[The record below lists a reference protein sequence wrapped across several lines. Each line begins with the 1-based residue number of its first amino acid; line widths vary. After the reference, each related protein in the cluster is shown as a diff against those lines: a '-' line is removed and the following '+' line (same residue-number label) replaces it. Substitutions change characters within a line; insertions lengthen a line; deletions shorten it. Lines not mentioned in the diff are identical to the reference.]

1 MTSPTPTPTPPTGLQ
16 LGFLSFSSY
25 LEQEATAASS
35 LEDGIAL
42 FKHAEAI
49 GLDGGWL
56 RVRHFER
63 GLTGAFPYLAALA
76 RETSRL
82 RLGTAVVPIINESP
96 VRLAE
101 DAATVDLL
109 SGGRLELGVAGGIF
123 AHFPHLADAFT
134 TAYGHGATIDGG
146 PRAPWVLKR
155 FLLGIS
161 GAELAPTPEDFT
173 LQFTVPGEGLRI
185 YPHSPRLR
193 ERIWYGSGGIDSAV
207 RAAKLGLNLQLST
220 INTTESPLGV
230 PGHQAEILA
239 AYRDAIDLDPIGLA
253 DPRPRE
259 VSISRYVVPWSN
271 AREKE
276 VFLTSSEKHI
286 PGVTERFGQGWKA
299 GTVEE
304 VTEQLL
310 TDAALVAAQADF
322 PTTLLLNLPSQ
333 LGLEWTQH
341 LVELIATEIAPAL
354 GWTPATAEGLAA

>member
-1 MTSPTPTPTPPTGLQ
+1 M
-16 LGFLSFSSY
+16 
-25 LEQEATAASS
+25 
-35 LEDGIAL
+35 
-42 FKHAEAI
+42 
-49 GLDGGWL
+49 
-56 RVRHFER
+56 
-63 GLTGAFPYLAALA
+63 
-76 RETSRL
+76 
-82 RLGTAVVPIINESP
+82 
-96 VRLAE
+96 
-101 DAATVDLL
+101 
-109 SGGRLELGVAGGIF
+109 
-123 AHFPHLADAFT
+123 
-134 TAYGHGATIDGG
+134 
-146 PRAPWVLKR
+146 
-155 FLLGIS
+155 
-161 GAELAPTPEDFT
+161 
-173 LQFTVPGEGLRI
+173 
-185 YPHSPRLR
+185 
-193 ERIWYGSGGIDSAV
+193 